1 MGEEMDLDLGK
12 HVKTSDGHDLGK
24 VDRLIIKPETHEI
37 HGFVVHQ
44 GHLLTRDVIIELD
57 DIDSIDAE
65 GIVHLKVTSA
75 QARDLDAFEQEKYYV
90 PSSEQYHAFS
100 SQGWAGSTITDPIS
114 MGSSEYADAQPHLIH
129 PSSFSADDVVLT
141 EGTDIY
147 DSEGV
152 RLGRLDEILYTPNG
166 LVTGLLVRSGTFH
179 HHDVQVPI
187 DAVSMMTHERI
198 HLRVNAAS
206 LAASETK

>member
-1 MGEEMDLDLGK
+1 MDLDLGK

-57 DIDSIDAE
+57 EVDKVDDD
-65 GIVHLKVTSA
+65 GIVHLKVSSA
-75 QARDLDAFEQEKYYV
+75 QAHDLDAFEQEKYYV

-100 SQGWAGSTITDPIS
+100 SQGWAGSTVTDPIS
-114 MGSSEYADAQPHLIH
+114 FGGSEFSDAQPHLIH
-129 PSSFSADDVVLT
+129 PSSFSQDDVILT

-147 DSEGV
+147 DSEGM
-152 RLGRLDEILYTPNG
+152 RLGSLDEIVYTPNG
-166 LVTGLLVRSGTFH
+166 LVTGLLVRKGGYFH
-179 HHDVQVPI
+179 HEDVQVPI
-187 DAVSMMTHERI
+187 DAVSLMTHERI

-206 LAASETK
+206 LADSQPKQ

>member
-1 MGEEMDLDLGK
+1 MDLDLGK
-12 HVKTSDGHDLGK
+12 HVKTSDGRDVGK

-37 HGFVVHQ
+37 HGFVVHE
-44 GHLLTRDVIIELD
+44 GHLLTRDVIVELD
-57 DIDSIDAE
+57 DVDNVDAD
-65 GIVHLKVTSA
+65 GVVHLKLTEA
-75 QARDLDAFEQEKYYV
+75 QTNELNAFEQEKYYV

-100 SQGWAGSTITDPIS
+100 SQGWAGSTVTDPMS
-114 MGSSEYADAQPHLIH
+114 FGGSEYSDGQPHLIH
-129 PSSFSADDVVLT
+129 PSSFSADDVILT

-147 DSEGV
+147 DSEGA
-152 RLGRLDEILYTPNG
+152 RLGSLDEIVYTPNG
-166 LVTGLLVRSGTFH
+166 LVTGLLVRGGHFH

-206 LAASETK
+206 LASAEPKT